1 MGNSVSRGDEAVQS
15 RTSRYFENGEADLW
29 HDCEIDLRL
38 RKVNIEK
45 VSQFIANLSDVK
57 REAKK
62 VMKTFTVNQ

>member
-1 MGNSVSRGDEAVQS
+1 MESSA
-15 RTSRYFENGEADLW
+15 SRYFENGEVDLW

-45 VSQFIANLSDVK
+45 VSQIIANLSDVK